1 MTFLQILGATVFTIG
16 ALSGYQEI
24 RKPAGEFSLVTT
36 LAAGCLTLV
45 SGGTFAFGAQLDDY
59 ISLSFMAMITAAIVS
74 DSLPRVSK
82 SQAYKAMGVTF
93 FLVALICP
101 LFY

>member
-16 ALSGYQEI
+16 ALSGYREI
-24 RKPAGEFSLVTT
+24 RKPANEFSLITA
-36 LAAGCLTLV
+36 LAAGYLTL
-45 SGGTFAFGAQLDDY
+45 SGGDVFTYGVQLDTY

-74 DSLPRVSK
+74 DSLPRVSEP
-82 SQAYKAMGVTF
+82 QAYKAMGVTF